1 MKYRIEEA
9 PNRDVLEFHI
19 TKKLSESGNYF
30 GGADMIDDDDL
41 NEATPEGKELARK
54 LFEIDGIDELHFGRY
69 DFMVCKANLFSWDKI
84 TPEVIRVIKEVLSP
98 NEELE
103 ELERVTMSD
112 EEAAR
117 QIASGEEQMRG
128 E

>member
-9 PNRDVLEFHI
+9 ANRDVLEFHV
-19 TKKLSESGNYF
+19 TMKLSESGAYF
-30 GGADMIDDDDL
+30 MGADMIDDDDL
-41 NEATPEGKELARK
+41 NEATPKGKDLARK
-54 LFEIDGIDELHFGRY
+54 LFEIEGVDELHFGRY

-98 NEELE
+98 DEELE

-112 EEAAR
+112 EEAVR
-117 QIASGEEQMRG
+117 QTAAGEEQMRG